1 MNFKK
6 FYEEWQKIIND
17 WSEEDIWRMY
27 SEVNDFD
34 DIVKD
39 LSFTIDTSIIN
50 EDSKDFLTS
59 DKSLHTIID
68 ENKFQQL
75 FTMHLVIRE
84 DDMILLYEEVEPY
97 LLDGDEYTSNAIQE
111 VVICNIFQKPL
122 AYFSL
127 ILRTLEEYKEILN
140 TNGGNKD
147 E

>member
-6 FYEEWQKIIND
+6 FYEQWQKIIND
-17 WSEEDIWRMY
+17 WSEEDIWQMY

-34 DIVKD
+34 DIVED
-39 LSFTIDTSIIN
+39 LSFTIDTSLID
-50 EDSKDFLTS
+50 EDSKDFLAS

-75 FTMHLVIRE
+75 FRMDLVIRE
-84 DDMILLYEEVEPY
+84 DDMILLYEEAEPY

-111 VVICNIFQKPL
+111 VVIRNIFQKPL
-122 AYFSL
+122 ARFSL
-127 ILRTLEEYKEILN
+127 TLRTLEEYKEILN